1 MTCVEVNVTHV
12 VLNMTC
18 VEVNVTHVMLNMT
31 CVVVNVTCQGE
42 CDLFDLC

>member
-18 VEVNVTHVMLNMT
+18 VEVNVTHVVLNMT